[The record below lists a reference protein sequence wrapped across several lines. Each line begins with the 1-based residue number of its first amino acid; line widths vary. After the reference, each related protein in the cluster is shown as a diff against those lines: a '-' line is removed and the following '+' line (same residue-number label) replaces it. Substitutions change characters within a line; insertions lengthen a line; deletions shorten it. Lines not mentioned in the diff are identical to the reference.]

1 MSEHPI
7 ESLMGVTMQKIK
19 EMVDVNTIIGDPI
32 TTPDGTV
39 IVPVSKVSYGFASG
53 GSDFPSKKDGKNCFG
68 GGSGAGI
75 TINPVGFL
83 TVNRGEVKMIG
94 VGENDGT
101 LDKALAMVPDVFD
114 KVTGFFKKDKKGN
127 KDKTEKTPVITV
139 DDSEAEE

>member
-7 ESLMGVTMQKIK
+7 ESLMVVTMQKIK

-83 TVNRGEVKMIG
+83 TVTNGEVKMIG
-94 VGENDGT
+94 VGETDGT
-101 LDKALAMVPDVFD
+101 LDKAIAMVPDVFD
-114 KVTGFFKKDKKGN
+114 KLSGIFKKDKKDKKN
-127 KDKTEKTPVITV
+127 KTDKTPVITV